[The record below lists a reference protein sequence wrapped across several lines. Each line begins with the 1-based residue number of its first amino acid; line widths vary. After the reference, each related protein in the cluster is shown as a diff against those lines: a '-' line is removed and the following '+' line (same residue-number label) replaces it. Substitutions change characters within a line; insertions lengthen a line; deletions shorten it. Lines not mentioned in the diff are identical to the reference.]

1 MRLLI
6 KGIESARTL
15 FLFAKNA
22 SAIMKEVDEDD
33 NVDNLDTNITVGCR
47 IYYPD
52 DIHVGC
58 ISDSN
63 IRRRNS
69 MYSIHCVAD

>member
-1 MRLLI
+1 MRLSI

-15 FLFAKNA
+15 FLFAKNT
-22 SAIMKEVDEDD
+22 SAIMKEVDEND
-33 NVDNLDTNITVGCR
+33 NIDNLDTNITVGCR

-52 DIHVGC
+52 DINIRC
-58 ISDSN
+58 ISDSH

>member
-1 MRLLI
+1 
-6 KGIESARTL
+6 
-15 FLFAKNA
+15 
-22 SAIMKEVDEDD
+22 MKEVDEDD
-33 NVDNLDTNITVGCR
+33 NIDNLDTNITVGCR

-52 DIHVGC
+52 DINIGC